1 MIAVTPQGSKEGRA
15 QAASPEVEAGNY
27 YVPKDSMGDEFI
39 EECAS
44 FPNGAHD
51 DQVDT
56 WSQAAAR
63 FRSSYAGVLEFYERL
78 AAQNQDESATAEI
91 VN

>member
-1 MIAVTPQGSKEGRA
+1 MSRYRRVPHFVFDIDALKNQLPGIIAVTPQGSKEARA

-44 FPNGAHD
+44 FPNGSFD
-51 DQVDT
+51 DRMVTGRGTFPQFLCRR
-56 WSQAAAR
+56 A
-63 FRSSYAGVLEFYERL
+63 
-78 AAQNQDESATAEI
+78 
-91 VN
+91 